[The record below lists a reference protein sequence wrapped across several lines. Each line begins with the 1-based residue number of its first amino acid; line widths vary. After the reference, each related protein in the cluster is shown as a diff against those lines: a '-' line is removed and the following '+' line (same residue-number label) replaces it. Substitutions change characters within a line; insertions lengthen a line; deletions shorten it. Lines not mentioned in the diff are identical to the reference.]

1 MLNPTAENID
11 KEEISWSL
19 SWRREG
25 HSDRFTRESILAS
38 APPTSGVY
46 GLFNN
51 DCQLFIG
58 ESANIQEA
66 LLRHESETDF
76 QSRHLQPTGFT
87 FEPCA
92 AELRKPKAD
101 ELIARFCPVLQ
112 TDSALTE
119 TWSLSD
125 GPTASWVPLG
135 GQQVE
140 TNADHQEFPVHE
152 RDKRAKVRQAFSF
165 KGKQRIAFAVLI
177 VVSAMVSFYLGI
189 PTGDKIHEGVNGTG
203 EIPVA
208 RIPVTQPT
216 DSSQA
221 GTKLR
226 PQNNSSIE
234 TDNRLA
240 MKRTEPAKP
249 DVHASA
255 STPNGA
261 RPPAA
266 KSVSAA
272 DASGVQTLAKSA
284 KSRPMAHSAESA
296 NLSKKWSVQI
306 SATPA
311 KDVAD
316 SLVQRLKTK
325 GYDGYVVQAHVNGQT
340 YYRVRVGHFD
350 ARQDA
355 ESVRQSL
362 ARQEGYG
369 DAYLAGD

>member
-1 MLNPTAENID
+1 LNPTAENID

-19 SWRREG
+19 SWQREG

-51 DCQLFIG
+51 DCQVFIG

-92 AELRKPKAD
+92 EELRESKVN

-112 TDSALTE
+112 TDAALTE

-135 GQQVE
+135 GQQGE

-152 RDKRAKVRQAFSF
+152 RDKRPKIRRPFSF
-165 KGKQRIAFAVLI
+165 NGKQRIAFAVLI

-189 PTGDKIHEGVNGTG
+189 PTGDNIHEGVNGTG
-203 EIPVA
+203 EKPLA
-208 RIPVTQPT
+208 RISVTQPT
-216 DSSQA
+216 ASDQA

-234 TDNRLA
+234 TARGLA
-240 MKRTEPAKP
+240 KKRTEPAKP
-249 DVHASA
+249 GVHATG

-261 RPPAA
+261 LSTTATR
-266 KSVSAA
+266 VSATNG
-272 DASGVQTLAKSA
+272 SGDQALATSA
-284 KSRPMAHSAESA
+284 KSKPTGHFAESA

-306 SATPA
+306 SAAPA
-311 KDVAD
+311 KDIAD
-316 SLVQRLKTK
+316 SLVQRLKAK
-325 GYDGYVVQAHVNGQT
+325 GYDGYVVQANVNGQT

-350 ARQDA
+350 GRQEA

-362 ARQEGYG
+362 AGQEGYQ
-369 DAYLAGD
+369 DAFLAGD

>member
-11 KEEISWSL
+11 KEEVSWSL
-19 SWRREG
+19 SWQREG
-25 HSDRFTRESILAS
+25 HCDRFTRESILAS
-38 APPTSGVY
+38 APPASGVY

-51 DCQLFIG
+51 DCQVFIG

-112 TDSALTE
+112 TDAALTE

-125 GPTASWVPLG
+125 GPIVNEAPRDGEAL
-135 GQQVE
+135 E
-140 TNADHQEFPVHE
+140 TDADDQEFPVHE
-152 RDKRAKVRQAFSF
+152 RDESPNVRQRFDFKRTRGVALAAFF
-165 KGKQRIAFAVLI
+165 VAGAAAI
-177 VVSAMVSFYLGI
+177 FYLGI
-189 PTGDKIHEGVNGTG
+189 PAGEDVQKGMNGQ
-203 EIPVA
+203 V
-208 RIPVTQPT
+208 
-216 DSSQA
+216 
-221 GTKLR
+221 
-226 PQNNSSIE
+226 
-234 TDNRLA
+234 
-240 MKRTEPAKP
+240 
-249 DVHASA
+249 
-255 STPNGA
+255 
-261 RPPAA
+261 PPAA
-266 KSVSAA
+266 KSDSREN
-272 DASGVQTLAKSA
+272 ASGVQALSKLS

-311 KDVAD
+311 KDVAN
-316 SLVQRLKTK
+316 SLVQRLKDK
-325 GYDGYVVQAHVNGQT
+325 GYDGYVVQANVNGQT

-350 ARQDA
+350 ARQEA

-362 ARQEGYG
+362 SRQEGYG